1 MMIELKRSNLLFGV
15 AAVATGSVSFTG
27 ALAVTMTARAE
38 KQPSGQPPTA
48 AQALAVGAAI
58 ASTQQVFDDQPEPV
72 RVSNAQLVA
81 RALADQSTQL
91 RQSRPAPTPNLRRS
105 SQAAALASASVQP
118 AVQPRPAV
126 QWAEAIDA
134 TEAATTVRV
143 SIARSSTLSIGSDA
157 NFAITDDQGQVVQDF
172 GAMQAVSV
180 VAGAGRL
187 QVDGVPIDR
196 PLWLQP
202 ANEDAL
208 VFVNDRWYRGVVQL
222 IPEGNMVRV
231 VNHVGLEQYLY
242 SVVGSEMPFY
252 WNFEALKAQAIAA
265 RSYVL
270 FHMSRS
276 DSRSYDLTNTQRH
289 QVYSGVS
296 GETEAAY
303 AAVSETTGLVAVG
316 QDGSIFQT
324 MYAATD
330 EVVADAHLGSASM
343 SQTGA
348 ALKAD
353 GGWNFAEI
361 LAYYYPSTAIAALS
375 VATN

>member
-1 MMIELKRSNLLFGV
+1 MIELKRSNLLFGV

-91 RQSRPAPTPNLRRS
+91 RQSRPAPTPNLHRS

-289 QVYSGVS
+289 QVLWGEWRNGSGVCS
-296 GETEAAY
+296 SFRDDRACCC
-303 AAVSETTGLVAVG
+303 
-316 QDGSIFQT
+316 GSRWQYFPNHVCG
-324 MYAATD
+324 YR
-330 EVVADAHLGSASM
+330 
-343 SQTGA
+343 
-348 ALKAD
+348 
-353 GGWNFAEI
+353 
-361 LAYYYPSTAIAALS
+361 
-375 VATN
+375 